1 MWISAGYILFT
12 IVLLIWV
19 IRRKGRLDAAYFTE
33 SGTVETDDDDCWI
46 WGIFY
51 CNPADKHAYVE
62 KRVGIGTTMNFGTQK
77 GRIAGVLLGLL
88 GGISIL
94 SLPVICVWVILLE
107 FVPIKLAVED
117 DRLIA
122 RQISVDYNLPAGLIQ
137 EIALLEELPRLE
149 RVSGTSMDTLKKG
162 NYRVAKEGR
171 CQVFLNPQ
179 NSIFIRLKVGETVY
193 YLSGYDDAQ
202 TLAIYEELMR

>member
-1 MWISAGYILFT
+1 M
-12 IVLLIWV
+12 
-19 IRRKGRLDAAYFTE
+19 
-33 SGTVETDDDDCWI
+33 
-46 WGIFY
+46 
-51 CNPADKHAYVE
+51 
-62 KRVGIGTTMNFGTQK
+62 
-77 GRIAGVLLGLL
+77 LLGLL

>member
-1 MWISAGYILFT
+1 M
-12 IVLLIWV
+12 
-19 IRRKGRLDAAYFTE
+19 
-33 SGTVETDDDDCWI
+33 
-46 WGIFY
+46 
-51 CNPADKHAYVE
+51 
-62 KRVGIGTTMNFGTQK
+62 
-77 GRIAGVLLGLL
+77 
-88 GGISIL
+88 
-94 SLPVICVWVILLE
+94 
-107 FVPIKLAVED
+107 
-117 DRLIA
+117 
-122 RQISVDYNLPAGLIQ
+122 PAGLIQ